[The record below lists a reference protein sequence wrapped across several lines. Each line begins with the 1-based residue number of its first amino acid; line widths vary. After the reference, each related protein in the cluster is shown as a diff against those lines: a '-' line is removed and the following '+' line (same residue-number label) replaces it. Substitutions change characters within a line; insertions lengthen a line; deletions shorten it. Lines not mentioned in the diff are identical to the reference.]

1 MYSNK
6 SLILLMSCLLISL
19 PLFAQNFA
27 PQTDPGIAV
36 RSCQTDQIHQEKMQN
51 DPVYRKHFLEKKE
64 RMRNRIQQRTTVLCD
79 NPVIIPV
86 AVHYQNATNPDV
98 ACLRTLAENQIQ
110 ILNDDIQ
117 GLNSDISIWTGTAAA
132 SFPGISN
139 GETCVEFCIAT
150 NFHPAGYG
158 ISDGDPAV
166 TINQGTSSNY
176 SDWDGYL
183 NIFVRNIGAL
193 GFSPLGGNGNGDGVT
208 IDNGA
213 FGSGAGCNGYGF
225 VPGPPF
231 DLGRTLTHEIGH
243 YFDLPHIW
251 GGGCGNDDG
260 VADTPDSQTS
270 YGGCPTIGAA
280 SCGST
285 DMHMNYMDYSNDACM
300 YMFSA
305 GQSTVMETYVDNF
318 LDVIVNNDTVCT
330 GPQPRIQ
337 FVSTSNSVNE
347 GTSSC
352 NTAGTQM
359 LSIDLSI
366 GTAPS
371 TDATVTFQ
379 TAGTADGQ
387 DYSISPSSVT
397 FGAGSMANQTVNITI
412 NEDAYVELNEDIQLT
427 YTINPNGGDAIAG
440 NANQSHTININNDD
454 NDPTQGTVTVLDE
467 TFNGGSAGWT
477 INDGGSTTDTWEL
490 STQGNSLNG
499 SQFMLVNSDAA
510 GNGSSSDEELISPIL
525 NTAGMTDITLEFDQ
539 YINVYGPGVVETFE
553 VDVWDGNAWQNVFFW
568 DENDGDIGDWNAP
581 DRPSIDISAHANS
594 AMQVRFRY
602 VAEYDWWWAID
613 NVLITAT
620 ANIAIQLDSNS
631 GAGYAEHD
639 LGPFQTVHFYDALT
653 GNIMLTVENTT
664 GHDYGCTFVEVD
676 QPAGNNPGA
685 VASNAPQAE
694 FITNRSYRIIP
705 STNNPTGAYNLTLY
719 YAEEEINGWAAAT
732 GNPASDLEIVKSSTN
747 IGSASIL
754 ELITPI
760 VGSFA
765 SDFTYT
771 ASINTGFSGFAL
783 GNALTSL
790 PVEMTAFSAKAQ
802 EKSILL
808 NWQTAT
814 ENNNR
819 GFELL
824 RSTSPYSGFSPMA
837 WINGQGT
844 TSEASNY
851 TFDDKDVRANV
862 NYYYQLKQVD
872 DNGQFD
878 LSEIVTAKIG
888 SAPSNFLLTPNP
900 VKQQL
905 QVQFEAT
912 NQTGVLRVIDFLGQV
927 VYQQEVEDQLS
938 IELSVEHLPKGVYW
952 LAFINRD
959 QQVFTEKFL
968 KID

>member
-1 MYSNK
+1 
-6 SLILLMSCLLISL
+6 
-19 PLFAQNFA
+19 
-27 PQTDPGIAV
+27 
-36 RSCQTDQIHQEKMQN
+36 
-51 DPVYRKHFLEKKE
+51 
-64 RMRNRIQQRTTVLCD
+64 
-79 NPVIIPV
+79 
-86 AVHYQNATNPDV
+86 
-98 ACLRTLAENQIQ
+98 
-110 ILNDDIQ
+110 
-117 GLNSDISIWTGTAAA
+117 
-132 SFPGISN
+132 
-139 GETCVEFCIAT
+139 
-150 NFHPAGYG
+150 
-158 ISDGDPAV
+158 
-166 TINQGTSSNY
+166 
-176 SDWDGYL
+176 
-183 NIFVRNIGAL
+183 
-193 GFSPLGGNGNGDGVT
+193 
-208 IDNGA
+208 
-213 FGSGAGCNGYGF
+213 
-225 VPGPPF
+225 
-231 DLGRTLTHEIGH
+231 
-243 YFDLPHIW
+243 
-251 GGGCGNDDG
+251 
-260 VADTPDSQTS
+260 
-270 YGGCPTIGAA
+270 
-280 SCGST
+280 
-285 DMHMNYMDYSNDACM
+285 
-300 YMFSA
+300 
-305 GQSTVMETYVDNF
+305 
-318 LDVIVNNDTVCT
+318 
-330 GPQPRIQ
+330 
-337 FVSTSNSVNE
+337 
-347 GTSSC
+347 
-352 NTAGTQM
+352 
-359 LSIDLSI
+359 
-366 GTAPS
+366 
-371 TDATVTFQ
+371 
-379 TAGTADGQ
+379 
-387 DYSISPSSVT
+387 
-397 FGAGSMANQTVNITI
+397 
-412 NEDAYVELNEDIQLT
+412 
-427 YTINPNGGDAIAG
+427 
-440 NANQSHTININNDD
+440 
-454 NDPTQGTVTVLDE
+454 
-467 TFNGGSAGWT
+467 
-477 INDGGSTTDTWEL
+477 
-490 STQGNSLNG
+490 
-499 SQFMLVNSDAA
+499 
-510 GNGSSSDEELISPIL
+510 
-525 NTAGMTDITLEFDQ
+525 
-539 YINVYGPGVVETFE
+539 VVETFE